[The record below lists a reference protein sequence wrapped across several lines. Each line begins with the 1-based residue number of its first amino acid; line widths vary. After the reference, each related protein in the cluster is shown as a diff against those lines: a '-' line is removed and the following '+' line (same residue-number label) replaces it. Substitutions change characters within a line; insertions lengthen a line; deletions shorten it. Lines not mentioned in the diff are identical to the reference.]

1 VETHCSTAKEK
12 FFTSNTVCPLSYF
25 NFIAK
30 VFQEKSEKLKSLL
43 GEFFFFKAYS
53 LCLLPAL
60 KTVDKIKNPVAY
72 SLFLKE
78 RYGGLEEKLPLPIA
92 SPKFSSEWWALAE
105 DVKEVVLLT
114 LPR

>member
-1 VETHCSTAKEK
+1 LRESGTHCSTAKEK

-43 GEFFFFKAYS
+43 
-53 LCLLPAL
+53 
-60 KTVDKIKNPVAY
+60 VDKIKNPVAY